1 MKRTLLIR
9 LESNAASV
17 RKLVESSWE
26 VVVSLK
32 EKKNLSDRVGYYLI
46 SLADTPKQELKQAVA
61 FEKDSAKE
69 DSLKDGSELQD
80 MEK

>member
-1 MKRTLLIR
+1 M
-9 LESNAASV
+9 
-17 RKLVESSWE
+17 
-26 VVVSLK
+26 SLK